1 MDFSRFTEEQRECVK
16 HLDGPLFIAAG
27 AGSGKTFTLQN
38 RIAWALMAESGSG
51 IHSIEEVL
59 AITFTEKATA
69 EIKARVR
76 SALRE
81 AGMTEEALKVDS
93 AWISTIHGMCSR
105 ILHEHALE
113 AGIDP
118 SFTVLSNFES
128 AKLRE
133 SVIEEVLAAEK
144 DSAEFGA
151 LFAEYG
157 VRGTG
162 NQDIAV
168 YEMLKA
174 ILGKAASFSR
184 GLDAINIGPEPA
196 GACAIATR
204 LRECFKQAHGHG
216 CSLVEPKKK
225 QVYLNQALIQCEQ
238 SVKALDAFIAKHGQ
252 KPGAP
257 DLAGAVSA
265 DVADAGAGASAG
277 KDMRDLA
284 ELMAQMG
291 PVRADAFGKHDPAG
305 YAGLIRS
312 ELDWALSNVNMAL
325 ARPHAKSLLNLARK
339 VDAKYQARLDELSAL
354 DNNGL
359 LHRTLAML
367 TDHPEI
373 TESYTRRFKLVM
385 VDEFQDTNQMQVDL
399 ITRVAGNAR
408 LCTVGD
414 AQQSIYRFNGAD
426 VSVFEARRKAIHD
439 SSESG
444 VNALESKLSQNFR
457 SHEDILAFVRA
468 VCGSKRMFGE
478 GFLDLQA
485 SRKGAEGRYKGSGP
499 RIELQIVTHD
509 GGKEVTGAQAAE
521 AHAIAQRFLQL
532 KEEGH
537 HAGEM
542 VVLLSKT
549 TNADIYAKALREAGF
564 ECVLEGGKSFFEKEE
579 VQVVVNLLAALA
591 NPADSKK
598 LFSVLASPMIHL
610 AADDFLDLTSYLAD
624 DGRLKTQTLERGL
637 KAPTPEGASPALNHA
652 IAMLKRAYKRVKHEK
667 PSRVIMGVLLDSGWL
682 SRLEGEGAI
691 GSSQA
696 ANILKAV
703 QKIEELERKPG
714 YGISSV
720 AHDLARMAE
729 SESEGPASLSV
740 SEQNAVHIMT
750 IHKSKGLEFPIVAV
764 ADFEPSK
771 RSSRHFSLTAHE
783 GTVHLA
789 LGMRYGAIECAGKT
803 RGSYKPENASLADGD
818 PARFAL
824 AIAEHDWAEE
834 LAEAQRKFY
843 VACTRASEF
852 LLVSSLVA
860 TVKSTGC
867 IEEDLE
873 KTYAAKPI
881 LDDVREA
888 LCGSF
893 VDFPTENAS
902 IEYGGTQPARFT
914 HLYLSKDRPF
924 LVEEDHADRPETIDL
939 PLLGCVELPAAL
951 SSSTRNGVFSYSA
964 IAPKEDHLPVIE
976 QDDLTTSTTPRPASF
991 ESEVDA
997 EGASLLQ
1004 MDPAKAGCQPG
1015 PAGNGQ
1021 FGRAQGPSATDV
1033 GSAFHRVAQLAV
1045 ERLELTGGALLLPP
1059 DDAVGSI
1066 ARSLGLAGEHRDR
1079 LDAALKRW
1087 FESSVARRVE
1097 TFARIRAEVPFMVC
1111 VNLDEKDVD
1120 GACNRFLEGEID
1132 LLAESAGG
1140 RQALVIDYKTGGSAE
1155 ETDDRLQAKH
1165 QLQAQCY
1172 AYALLSSQAY
1182 ESVEFAFVRVEQKD
1196 WANPREPQVV
1206 GYRFDAG
1213 DLDELK
1219 AFIIAAYRK
1228 KQLT

>member
-1 MDFSRFTEEQRECVK
+1 MDFSRFTEEQKECVK

-38 RIAWALMAESGSG
+38 RIAWALMEESGSG
-51 IHSIEEVL
+51 IRSIEEVL

-118 SFTVLSNFES
+118 SFTVLSDFDS

-133 SVIEEVLAAEK
+133 DVIEEVLAAEK
-144 DSAEFGA
+144 DLEEFGA

-157 VRGTG
+157 VRGTSSM
-162 NQDIAV
+162 DIAV
-168 YEMLKA
+168 YEMLKT

-184 GLDAINIGPEPA
+184 GLDAISLGPKPL
-196 GACAIATR
+196 GARAIATR
-204 LRECFKQAHGHG
+204 LRECFRQANDYG
-216 CSLVEPKKK
+216 SALVNPKKQ
-225 QVYLNQALIQCEQ
+225 QVYLNQALALCEQ
-238 SVKALDAFIAKHGQ
+238 SLEALDTFIAKHGQ
-252 KPGAP
+252 KASAQRAEAA
-257 DLAGAVSA
+257 AGAKGAAA
-265 DVADAGAGASAG
+265 DE
-277 KDMRDLA
+277 DMRDLA
-284 ELMAQMG
+284 KLMAKLK
-291 PVRADAFGKHDPAG
+291 PIRADAFGRNDPSG
-305 YAGLIRS
+305 YAALVKQ
-312 ELDWALSNVNMAL
+312 ELDWALANVNAAL
-325 ARPHAKSLLNLARK
+325 ARPHAKSLLDLARK
-339 VDAKYQARLDELSAL
+339 VDAAYQAKLDDQSAL

-373 TESYTRRFKLVM
+373 TESYTERFKLVM

-426 VSVFEARRKAIHD
+426 VSVFEARRKAIQASKD
-439 SSESG
+439 SGE
-444 VNALESKLSQNFR
+444 NALESKLGQNFR
-457 SHEDILAFVRA
+457 SHGDILAFVRKI
-468 VCGSKRMFGE
+468 CGSKRMFGDN
-478 GFLDLQA
+478 FLDLRA
-485 SRKGAEGRYKGSGP
+485 SRTGAQDRYKGSGP

-509 GGKEVTGAQAAE
+509 GGKEATGAQTAE
-521 AHAIAQRFLQL
+521 AHAIARRFSQL
-532 KEEGH
+532 REEGH

-549 TNADIYAKALREAGF
+549 TNADIYAKALRDEGF

-610 AADDFLDLTSYLAD
+610 AADDFLNLTSYLAD
-624 DGRLKTQTLERGL
+624 DGRLKSRSLERGI
-637 KAPTPEGASPALNHA
+637 KAGAPENASPALAHA
-652 IAMLKRAYKRVKHEK
+652 LSMLKRAYKRIKHEA
-667 PSRVIMGVLLDSGWL
+667 PSRVVMGVLLDSGWL
-682 SRLEGEGAI
+682 SRLESEGAV

-703 QKIEELERKPG
+703 QKIEELEQKPG
-714 YGISSV
+714 YRISSI
-720 AHDLARMAE
+720 AHDFAHMAK
-729 SESEGPASLSV
+729 SESEGPGSLSV
-740 SEQNAVHIMT
+740 SNQNAVHIMT

-771 RSSRHFSLTAHE
+771 RSSRHFSLTALE

-789 LGMRYGAIECAGKT
+789 LGLRYGAVECASKVS
-803 RGSYKPENASLADGD
+803 GSYKPEDARLSDGD
-818 PARFAL
+818 PARYAL
-824 AIAEHDWAEE
+824 AIAEHDWTEE

-860 TVKSTGC
+860 LAKSTGS
-867 IEEDLE
+867 IEEDLA
-873 KTYAAKPI
+873 KTYASKPI

-893 VDFPTENAS
+893 VDFPAENAR
-902 IEYGGTQPARFT
+902 IEYGGDEPARFT
-914 HLYLSKDRPF
+914 HLYVSKDEPF
-924 LVEEDHADRPETIDL
+924 IVEDEKADRPETIDL
-939 PLLGCVELPAAL
+939 PLLSYGAPPTTDT
-951 SSSTRNGVFSYSA
+951 SSIRNGVFSYSS
-964 IAPKEDHLPVIE
+964 IAPEEDHLPVLE
-976 QDDLTTSTTPRPASF
+976 QDDLTTATTPKPASF
-991 ESEVDA
+991 ESEVDT
-997 EGASLLQ
+997 GGDNLLQ
-1004 MDPAKAGCQPG
+1004 MNLQDAGAQ
-1015 PAGNGQ
+1015 ARSA
-1021 FGRAQGPSATDV
+1021 RAEHPENTHGPSATDM
-1033 GSAFHRVAQLAV
+1033 GSAFHRVGQLAI
-1045 ERLELTGGALLLPP
+1045 ERLPLTGGVLEIPP
-1059 DDAVGSI
+1059 VGAVNSI
-1066 ARSLGLAGEHRDR
+1066 ARSLGLAETHRDR

-1087 FESSVARRVE
+1087 FNSTVARRVE
-1097 TFARIRAEVPFMVC
+1097 TYARIRAEVPFMVC
-1111 VNLDEKDVD
+1111 VSFDEEDASTTCK
-1120 GACNRFLEGEID
+1120 RFLEGEID
-1132 LLAESAGG
+1132 LLAESDET
-1140 RQALVIDYKTGGSAE
+1140 RRALVIDYKTGGSAD
-1155 ETDDRLQAKH
+1155 ETNERLQAKH

-1172 AYALLSSQAY
+1172 AYALISSQNY
-1182 ESVEFAFVRVEQKD
+1182 ESVEFAFVRVEQSD
-1196 WANPREPQVV
+1196 RTNPREPQVV
-1206 GYRFDAG
+1206 SYRFDAS
-1213 DLDELK
+1213 DLDELE
-1219 AFIIAAYRK
+1219 ALIVAAYRK